1 MKWIRR
7 AFVLVAALAAGA
19 AAAQP
24 LTERYADIGTMI
36 VTTSDHT
43 MFPHE
48 KRAQGHTYEGKA
60 YPADVHY
67 ADRTVAIFVPKGF
80 RAGDATDL
88 VFYFHGWRNNV
99 DDTLKQFKV
108 AEQLAASGVNAVLV
122 LAEGPK
128 NAPDSFGGKLEETG
142 VFKSLV
148 DDVLGTLKARGLVG
162 EHEARLDR
170 PRRTQRR
177 VPRHGVHPDA
187 RRADRERP
195 EVYLF
200 DALYGQSEKFAH
212 WIDRFPGKLID
223 IYTAEGGTRD
233 QSRDLMDDLRAWEIP
248 FVAVPE
254 SAVTPD
260 APKKNRLV
268 FIDSPL
274 AHDDVVAK
282 NEQFRAFLTASRA
295 IPAAADGGARG
306 RGRSGRGLLRARLLE
321 HRLDLRA
328 LEDLREHERRRA
340 ALGADVRV
348 GARLQERRDA
358 RGRAAALDRPQ
369 ERGRPVLVLRLHV
382 AVRGRERLED
392 LGARLAVRL
401 AAAHRREEHRVR
413 PVLRARRSATSR
425 SGGTGARRRGSRPR
439 SRAKTTSSS

>member
-1 MKWIRR
+1 MSRLR
-7 AFVLVAALAAGA
+7 STLVLAVTLASGA

-48 KRAQGHTYEGKA
+48 KRAKGHTYEGKA
-60 YPADVHY
+60 YPAEVHY

-80 RAGDATDL
+80 RASDVTDL

-142 VFKSLV
+142 VFSSLV
-148 DDVLGTLKARGLVG
+148 FDVLGALKARGLVATTKPG
-162 EHEARLDR
+162 SIVLAGHSGAY
-170 PRRTQRR
+170 R
-177 VPRHGVHPDA
+177 VMAFILTRGGLTA
-187 RRADRERP
+187 NIR

-200 DALYGQSEKFAH
+200 DALYGQMEKFAH

-223 IYTAEGGTRD
+223 IYTADGGTRD
-233 QSRDLMDDLRAWEIP
+233 PSRDFMDDLRAWDIP

-260 APKKNRLV
+260 LLRKNRLV
-268 FIDSPL
+268 FIDSAL

-282 NEQFRAFLTASRA
+282 NGQFRAYLEASSL
-295 IPAAADGGARG
+295 P
-306 RGRSGRGLLRARLLE
+306 
-321 HRLDLRA
+321 
-328 LEDLREHERRRA
+328 RR
-340 ALGADVRV
+340 
-348 GARLQERRDA
+348 
-358 RGRAAALDRPQ
+358 
-369 ERGRPVLVLRLHV
+369 
-382 AVRGRERLED
+382 
-392 LGARLAVRL
+392 
-401 AAAHRREEHRVR
+401 
-413 PVLRARRSATSR
+413 
-425 SGGTGARRRGSRPR
+425 
-439 SRAKTTSSS
+439 